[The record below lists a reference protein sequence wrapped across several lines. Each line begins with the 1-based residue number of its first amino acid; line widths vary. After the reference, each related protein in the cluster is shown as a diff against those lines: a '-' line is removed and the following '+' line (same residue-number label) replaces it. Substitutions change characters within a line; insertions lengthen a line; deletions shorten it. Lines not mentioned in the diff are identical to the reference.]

1 MVSRAAVFDPE
12 FYLLSNND
20 VAAAVD
26 NHLFSSGLE
35 HFGLFGGV
43 ELRAPNEL
51 FVPSEYL
58 ELNAD
63 VAAAFDLGVIKHP
76 FLH

>member
-1 MVSRAAVFDPE
+1 MVSRAGVFDSD
-12 FYLLSNND
+12 FYLSSNND

-26 NHLFSSGLE
+26 DLLFSSGLE
-35 HFGLFGGV
+35 HFRLFGGQ

-63 VAAAFDLGVIKHP
+63 VASV
-76 FLH
+76 